1 MNINP
6 TILEA
11 VVAEAK
17 AKAADQPRWLKA
29 IDKAADE
36 LLLNPYVHFE
46 NGTLLVLSSTSG
58 TIYEVTSSI
67 CFCQAFWAGKPC
79 YHRGMHRLITRYLA
93 YQPVRPA
100 VPVRERAEALTHASA
115 PLRKP
120 EGRDRYT
127 IDGFDL

>member
-1 MNINP
+1 MNIDLA
-6 TILEA
+6 ILEA
-11 VVAEAK
+11 VVTEAK

-46 NGTLLVLSSTSG
+46 NGMLLVLSSTSG
-58 TIYEVTSSI
+58 TIYEVTSSL

-79 YHRGMHRLITRYLA
+79 YHRALHRLITRCLNYS
-93 YQPVRPA
+93 VRPA
-100 VPVRERAEALTHASA
+100 GPVTARAEALTHASA

-127 IDGFDL
+127 INGWDL